1 MRTMIARG
9 WPNTPSHWYRAIIS
23 EPPTVEFE
31 LSVIIHRPPVVD
43 FIESVSEKV
52 AEQVISLFEG
62 SVTNAL
68 TDMHERQSG
77 DLCDWEYTREERR
90 RYAGIMARNDGA
102 ESILAGVDLYSRQ
115 YGLQRTCVTA
125 GHVCARGNGT
135 MPRLIRRY
143 LADPDFASRLIDV
156 CAAATP
162 GRMER
167 ESRWVQMCAE
177 TMVKAKEAVQ
187 AESKRRAKARKEKEK
202 AAREKELKTDEGAN
216 VRCRRCDFPEP
227 GCRACTTA
235 LECID
240 ALDYG
245 SAQEEIRGWRD
256 RGFSWG
262 ELAEDKKLF
271 SVYSTSVEVSGEKV
285 DIRRV
290 PYSDDMAVSLS
301 RRIASGRAAA
311 TELMRAA
318 LRRIVMH
325 RRVR

>member
-1 MRTMIARG
+1 VRTMIARG
-9 WPNTPSHWYRAIIS
+9 WSNTPSHWYRAIIG

-31 LSVIIHRPPVVD
+31 LSVIIHRSPVVD
-43 FIESVSEKV
+43 FISDVSEKV
-52 AEQVISLFEG
+52 ADQVISLFGG
-62 SVTNAL
+62 SVTDSL
-68 TDMHERQSG
+68 SEMHERQSA
-77 DLCDWEYTREERR
+77 DLCDWNYTREERR

-102 ESILAGVDLYSRQ
+102 ESILAGVDMYSRQ
-115 YGLQRTCVTA
+115 YGRQRTCVTA

-135 MPRLIRRY
+135 IPRLIRRY
-143 LADPDFASRLIDV
+143 LADRDFARRLIEV

-167 ESRWVQMCAE
+167 ESRWVQMCTE
-177 TMVKAKEAVQ
+177 TAVQAKEAVQ
-187 AESKRRAKARKEKEK
+187 AESARRATARKEKEK
-202 AAREKELKTDEGAN
+202 AAREKELKTDAGAGE
-216 VRCRRCDFPEP
+216 VCRRCDFPQP
-227 GCRACTTA
+227 SCRACTTA
-235 LECID
+235 LKCID
-240 ALDYG
+240 ALDYD

-256 RGFSWG
+256 RGISWG

-271 SVYSTSVEVSGEKV
+271 SLYSTSVDVSGEKV
-285 DIRRV
+285 DIRRA
-290 PYSDDMAVSLS
+290 PYSDNMSMSLS